1 MVLILRRSKMNYM
14 KLFNKLK
21 KKLTVATMKK
31 MINSIFKILSLNLFY
46 FLCSFSTV
54 SQEISFLF
62 MGDIMG
68 HGPQIR
74 SAWQEKTKKYDY
86 KEVFSPLEDIISS
99 VDFAIA
105 NLEVTLAGK
114 PYIGYPQFSSP
125 DELAVAC
132 KNSGMDVL
140 VTANNHSCDR
150 KNKGI
155 VRTINVLDSLNI
167 LHTGTF
173 KDLEER
179 ESKNLLI
186 LSKDGIKVG
195 LLNYTY
201 GTNGNTFS
209 SPTYVNLLDSVLV
222 REDVI
227 NAKTKGLDKLV
238 IFVHWGYEYRD
249 FPNSYQKKYNSFFK
263 DLGIDVV
270 IGSHPH
276 VIQPMEY
283 SKKNNQ
289 EFLTVFS
296 LGNFISNQREERK
309 DGGVIF
315 RLSFKKNGDNV
326 GVSRKEYIPVWVH
339 KFIDKEKY
347 HYQVLPCSKSLYN
360 QKYFSNMS
368 DFLKMKTFLDNSRKH
383 LHSNNLAVNEGI
395 PSGYAN
401 VRPIALINSVLPEI
415 IKVDVLPV
423 KTNKR
428 RKRRGGRR

>member
-1 MVLILRRSKMNYM
+1 MRLFSKS
-14 KLFNKLK
+14 K
-21 KKLTVATMKK
+21 KKPTDAITTK
-31 MINSIFKILSLNLFY
+31 MYKSLFQIIYLYLLCFLLS
-46 FLCSFSTV
+46 STII

-74 SAWQEKTKKYDY
+74 SAWQENKEQYDY
-86 KEVFSPLEDIISS
+86 SEVFNPLENIISS

-114 PYIGYPQFSSP
+114 PFKGYPQFSSP

-150 KNKGI
+150 KNNGI
-155 VRTINVLDSLNI
+155 VRTLDVLDSLNI

-173 KDLEER
+173 KDVEKR
-179 ESKNLLI
+179 ENNNLLI
-186 LSKDGIKVG
+186 LSKEGIKVG

-201 GTNGNTFS
+201 GTNGMPFS
-209 SPTYVNLLDSVLV
+209 DPTYVNLLDSILI

-227 NAKTKGLDKLV
+227 NAKNRDLDKLV
-238 IFVHWGYEYRD
+238 VFVHWGYENKD
-249 FPNSYQKKYNSFFK
+249 FPNSYQKKYNHFFK
-263 DLGIDVV
+263 ALGVDIV

-296 LGNFISNQREERK
+296 LGNFVSNQRAESK
-309 DGGVIF
+309 DGGVMV
-315 RLSFKKNGDNV
+315 RLSFKKTGNNV
-326 GVSRKEYIPVWVH
+326 LISRKEYIPVWVH
-339 KFIDKEKY
+339 KFIEKEKY
-347 HYQVLPCSKSLYN
+347 HYQILPCSRSLYDE
-360 QKYFSNMS
+360 KYFSNNE
-368 DFLKMKTFLDNSRKH
+368 DYLKMKTFLNNTRAH
-383 LHSNNLAVNEGI
+383 LNANNLGIKEGV
-395 PSGYAN
+395 PYGYASF
-401 VRPIALINSVLPEI
+401 RSMTIQQSVSPEFRKLEN
-415 IKVDVLPV
+415 IKV
-423 KTNKR
+423 KTKKR
-428 RKRRGGRR
+428 RKRRT

>member
-296 LGNFISNQREERK
+296 LGNFISNQRAERK
-309 DGGVIF
+309 DGGAMV
-315 RLSFKKNGDNV
+315 RLSFQKIENNIFI
-326 GVSRKEYIPVWVH
+326 SRKEYIPVWVH
-339 KFIDKEKY
+339 KFIEKEKY
-347 HYQVLPCSKSLYN
+347 HFQILPCARPVYN
-360 QKYFSNMS
+360 ENYFSNKK
-368 DFLKMKTFLDNSRKH
+368 DFQKMKTFLENTRSFLNK
-383 LHSNNLAVNEGI
+383 NNLGIKEGLPYGVI
-395 PSGYAN
+395 GFK
-401 VRPIALINSVLPEI
+401 PITILKSQVPELR
-415 IKVDVLPV
+415 KLDFERK
-423 KTNKR
+423 KTKR
-428 RKRRGGRR
+428 RKRGK